1 MNVRLGVHTPILI
14 LLVGGVVA
22 TLAANTASAG
32 GETVAG
38 PGQWVDP
45 LIGTAGTGHTFP
57 GASVPLGMVAPSPD
71 NVEGGWAYASGYQ

>member
-45 LIGTAGTGHTFP
+45 YDRHGWHRAHVPRRQRALRHG
-57 GASVPLGMVAPSPD
+57 GALPRQP
-71 NVEGGWAYASGYQ
+71 